1 MESNRENTD
10 LPARSGV
17 FMHSFSPGTEIR
29 GGGLFTFVLMAFGFL
44 FFVLM
49 ALFAL
54 IGGSFSVLLGRPRK
68 INLDY
73 NLQGGG
79 GMFGGDAFARSEDGV
94 IDITAT
100 EIKEK
105 KIEGE

>member
-1 MESNRENTD
+1 
-10 LPARSGV
+10 
-17 FMHSFSPGTEIR
+17 MHSFSPGAEIR
-29 GGGLFTFVLMAFGFL
+29 GGGLFAFVLMALGFM
-44 FFVLM
+44 FFILM

-54 IGGSFSVLLGRPRK
+54 IGGGFSLLLGRPRK

-73 NLQGGG
+73 NLRGGS
-79 GMFGGDAFARSEDGV
+79 GMFGGDAFARGEDGV

-100 EIKEK
+100 EISEK